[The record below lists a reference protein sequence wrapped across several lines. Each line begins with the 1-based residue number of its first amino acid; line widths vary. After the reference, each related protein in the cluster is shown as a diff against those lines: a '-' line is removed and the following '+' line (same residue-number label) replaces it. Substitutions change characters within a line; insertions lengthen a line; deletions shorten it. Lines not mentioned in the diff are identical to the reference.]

1 MSNSESIDAIT
12 AGASRNSKL
21 SILSFALY
29 VEMTLEIDDDD
40 DDDVDEE
47 IYDNAVLEILRLV
60 IMPNSKSIDEIT
72 AGVSRNSKFSILSFA
87 LSVEMTLG
95 IDDDDDDHVDEE
107 ILQSIMSR
115 LNQDRA
121 INEKTLTD
129 EMQF

>member
-12 AGASRNSKL
+12 AGASRSSKL
-21 SILSFALY
+21 
-29 VEMTLEIDDDD
+29 
-40 DDDVDEE
+40 
-47 IYDNAVLEILRLV
+47 
-60 IMPNSKSIDEIT
+60 
-72 AGVSRNSKFSILSFA
+72 SILSFA

-115 LNQDRA
+115 LNQYRA

>member
-1 MSNSESIDAIT
+1 MSKSESINAIT
-12 AGASRNSKL
+12 AGSKL
-21 SILSFALY
+21 
-29 VEMTLEIDDDD
+29 
-40 DDDVDEE
+40 
-47 IYDNAVLEILRLV
+47 
-60 IMPNSKSIDEIT
+60 
-72 AGVSRNSKFSILSFA
+72 SILSFA

-115 LNQDRA
+115 LNQYRA